1 MKEPEDNKSDPLWK
15 ALDSFPNVEP
25 HPQSRAQFWARV
37 ARDDAEA
44 SARGDIRSTRWNWF
58 LRIALP
64 SAGLA
69 CVILAIVLGGNALIE
84 RHAQDQEIAANLEL
98 YENLDVIQNMPQ
110 LASYEEP
117 SDEDFDEM
125 VE

>member
-1 MKEPEDNKSDPLWK
+1 MKESENNKSDPLWK
-15 ALDSFPNVEP
+15 VLDAFPQVES
-25 HPQSRAQFWARV
+25 HPQSRAKFWARV
-37 ARDDAEA
+37 ARDEA
-44 SARGDIRSTRWNWF
+44 TAAITSTRWRWF

-64 SAGLA
+64 SVGMA
-69 CVILAIVLGGNALIE
+69 CVILALVLGGNALIQ
-84 RHAQDQEIAANLEL
+84 RHAEDREIAANLEL